1 MRIFA
6 IPKSPIVDE
15 SGRLRPEWLAWFN
28 NIAGA
33 GDAVIASELP
43 TLIAVLA
50 SQPIAVSVN
59 PDPAQGFYAEV
70 QAAVS
75 AHQDFEALKVP
86 IAVSNDH
93 ALNGLPEPVST
104 ALNQRFME
112 LELWSLNHGY

>member
-75 AHQDFEALKVP
+75 ALKVP